1 MLSLVISSLS
11 CGGAERVMSLL
22 ANRWADRGERICLVT
37 LDSTATDCYQLDTRI
52 RRVALGLMAESPGFF
67 AGLTNNY
74 RRITALRRALEAAG
88 TTVVVSFGE
97 QMNVLVLLA
106 VPSRSIPKIISE
118 RTDPARHHIGH
129 IWTLLRRLTYPLAQA
144 LVVQTR
150 GLLPWAEAAVG
161 KRRAYVIPNPVRL
174 IERSA
179 RAQPRDHSRIILAVG
194 RLVPAKGFD
203 VLANAF
209 AQIADEFP
217 GSRLVIAGEG
227 PERQSLS
234 ALSQKLQ
241 LADRVSFAGWVAEPA
256 ELMATATIFVLPS
269 RYEGFPNALIEAMA
283 CGLPVISTAC
293 AGPLEIVENE
303 VDGLLVP
310 IDSVSELANAMR
322 RLLKDETLRSV
333 LRRNA
338 LTVSTRYSMDAVV
351 PMWDAII
358 AKHAPPGAVVPGREA
373 ATQR

>member
-11 CGGAERVMSLL
+11 SGGAERVMSLL
-22 ANRWADRGERICLVT
+22 ANRWADRGQRICLVT
-37 LDSTATDCYQLDTRI
+37 IDSTATDCYPLDPRI
-52 RRVALGLMAESPGFF
+52 RRIALDLMAESPGFF
-67 AGLTNNY
+67 AALANNY
-74 RRITALRRALEAAG
+74 RRIRALRRALEAVG

-97 QMNVLVLLA
+97 QMNMLVLLA
-106 VPSRSIPKIISE
+106 VPSRSIRKIISE
-118 RTDPARHHIGH
+118 RTDPARHRIGR
-129 IWTLLRRLTYPLAQA
+129 IWELLRRLTYPLAQA

-161 KRRAYVIPNPVRL
+161 KRRAYVIPNPVRPL
-174 IERSA
+174 ERSA
-179 RAQPRDHSRIILAVG
+179 NARPREHSRIILAVG

-209 AQIADEFP
+209 AEIAHEFP
-217 GSRLVIAGEG
+217 ESRLVITGEG

-241 LADRVSFAGWVAEPA
+241 LVDRVSFPGWVAEPA

-310 IDSVSELANAMR
+310 VDSVSELANAMR
-322 RLLKDETLRSV
+322 RLLQDEDLRSL

-338 LTVSTRYSMDAVV
+338 MTVSTRYSLDAIV
-351 PMWDAII
+351 PMWDAVI
-358 AKHAPPGAVVPGREA
+358 ANHAPAGASVSGTEA